1 MNLADQLGSIIF
13 LILVQNNFV
22 LDNFFFKKN
31 TKQHHFVKKNKKVDL
46 VSSGFLTRLL
56 GS

>member
-1 MNLADQLGSIIF
+1 MNLAGQLGSIIF

-22 LDNFFFKKN
+22 LDNVFLKKHKTTSFCKKKKN
-31 TKQHHFVKKNKKVDL
+31 DL

>member
-1 MNLADQLGSIIF
+1 MNLAGQLGSIIF

-22 LDNFFFKKN
+22 LDNVFKKKHK
-31 TKQHHFVKKNKKVDL
+31 TTSFCKKKKKVDL
-46 VSSGFLTRLL
+46 VSYGFLTRLL